1 MSRKFVSIEVE
12 LNEDVA
18 YEVLIGELLAER
30 QTLLKKTNH
39 IADKA
44 KYLAAIEVVLDYYNA
59 DWRKL

>member
-1 MSRKFVSIEVE
+1 MSRIVSTIEIE

-18 YEVLIGELLAER
+18 YEVLMGELLAER

-44 KYLAAIEVVLDYYNA
+44 KYLAAIEVVLDYYNT